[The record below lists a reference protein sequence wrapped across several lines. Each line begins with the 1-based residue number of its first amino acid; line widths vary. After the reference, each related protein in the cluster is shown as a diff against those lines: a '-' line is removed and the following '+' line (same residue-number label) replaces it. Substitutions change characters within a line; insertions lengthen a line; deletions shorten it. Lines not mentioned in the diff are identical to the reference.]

1 MVASLRST
9 VSNTTMIAAVALL
22 LMATFPRVASFQLRP
37 STPSKSNGYPL
48 RPFTLLHSEN
58 PNKGGENIP
67 AEEEVVGDQFE
78 GSVDW
83 DEEWKKV
90 VSGRDQPTKRPGNY
104 KSQAEIQAIKTTNK
118 VAKNVFDAKSKL
130 PSPPSIRS
138 LQGDWKFW

>member
-1 MVASLRST
+1 M
-9 VSNTTMIAAVALL
+9 SNTMIAVVGLL
-22 LMATFPRVASFQLRP
+22 LVATFPSCVVSFQLRP
-37 STPSKSNGYPL
+37 STPAKSNYYPL

-118 VAKNVFDAKSKL
+118 VAKNVFEAKSKL